1 MLAYVPILFDGH
13 VLFSPRKDER
23 VEAPGWDG
31 RCRRCMTD
39 RLDCMTALDHGPLTS
54 GFLRAIVGLRF
65 LGQQAVGR
73 VLAIIFRRDSN
84 FLLVFGC

>member
-1 MLAYVPILFDGH
+1 
-13 VLFSPRKDER
+13 
-23 VEAPGWDG
+23 
-31 RCRRCMTD
+31 MTD